1 MRRSLLPIASSLL
14 ALLASG
20 SAFAQNSGFS
30 GEVVDPQKA
39 VVPNAEV
46 RVVNQ
51 QTTVERKTKTNDSGF
66 YVVPYLVPGTYKIF
80 VQAPGFETAVS
91 EELTA
96 TVGQMSVVK
105 FQLRLGAMTDHVTI
119 GAASQM
125 INTTDAA
132 VSTVVDRQ
140 FVGSLPLNGR
150 SFQALIFLA
159 PGVQANVTNGIDQGQ
174 FAVNGQRANANYFM
188 IDGVSAN
195 VGTWYQPG
203 LYAQA
208 SAGTLPA
215 TNIQGGFNGLV
226 SIDDLQ
232 EFQILTSTFSPEFG
246 RSPGAQVIV
255 VTRSGTNQ
263 YHGALYDYFRNEALD
278 ANDWFANNLG
288 LPRPPLRLND
298 YGGVLGGPVRFPGY
312 DGHDKTF
319 FFFSYENQ
327 GFELPQIVQ
336 SVVPTLAARRSATPD
351 AAQILNAFPK
361 PNGADLGLD
370 GAAFNADFGAPTHS
384 YAISFRV
391 DHRFNDK
398 YSVFGRFDYSPSSSS
413 SQGFPDLA
421 ETDVLESNV
430 QTYTVGATQVFTSL
444 WVNEIRGNYT
454 RTVGSAAATLTS
466 FGGAV
471 PPSNSVLWPGANVP
485 AYGYSSPAIYNVGGF
500 PFINLITG
508 RENANIPRQYN
519 VVDNLSYSRGKHQ
532 FKFGADYRLIRTYI
546 SPIILSIST
555 DFFNPTPD
563 TSGIVTLNSGA
574 ASDASILNQADETIA
589 YNAFSLYAQDTWR
602 VSPRLTMTYGSR
614 WEINPS
620 PKTVAGQKPY
630 TACCPVDLS
639 NLTLSAPGAPYY
651 PTSYEDFAPRVGAAY
666 QILQTPGRELL
677 VRAGA
682 GIFYDLGQSGPFGD
696 NNWPYSNFI
705 FAEETPYPVPF
716 GYLTFPPVN
725 SVPSPDNPA
734 IVTIAGRNF
743 RLPRTYEWNATLER
757 SLGAN
762 QVLSVA
768 YVGARGHDL
777 LRNETYLNPDPNFS
791 QVTLVTNNGFSSYDS
806 LQVQFTRRPT
816 HGFQSYASYTYSHS
830 IDNASTDSAT
840 VIPAHFVNTYIDKGN
855 STFDVRH
862 TLNGALVYMVPNS
875 KMGNVANAFLENW
888 SIQGIFTARTA
899 LPFDVL
905 VVDPQLISDT
915 RFRATPRANVVP
927 GQPLFLY
934 GAGFPGGK
942 EANPA
947 AFTGLETG
955 QLQGDLGRNSLR
967 GFGLVQFDFSLCR
980 RFNIKEKAALE
991 FRVETFN
998 IFNHPNFANPGPPA
1012 YTNSLGAPNFGQS
1025 PAMFGTSLGGGS
1037 NQGGV
1042 NPIFAI
1048 GGPRDLQLV
1057 LRFEF

>member
-1 MRRSLLPIASSLL
+1 MRHRLLLVVPIYLL
-14 ALLASG
+14 LLLSG
-20 SAFAQNSGFS
+20 SAFAQNAGISGD
-30 GEVVDPQKA
+30 VIDPQKA

-51 QTTVERKTKTNDSGF
+51 QTTAERKTKTNDSGF
-66 YVVPYLVPGTYKIF
+66 YVVPYLVPGTYKIS

-91 EELTA
+91 EEFTVI
-96 TVGQMSVVK
+96 VGQMRVVK
-105 FQLRLGAMTDHVTI
+105 FQLRLGAMTDHVTV
-119 GAASQM
+119 GGTAQLT
-125 INTTDAA
+125 NTTDAA

-140 FVGSLPLNGR
+140 FVGDLPLNGR

-159 PGVQANVTNGIDQGQ
+159 PGVQTNVTNGMDQGQ
-174 FAVNGQRANANYFM
+174 FAVNGQRANANYFV

-195 VGTWYQPG
+195 VGTWYVSG

-215 TNIQGGFNGLV
+215 TNVQGGFNGLV

-232 EFQILTSTFSPEFG
+232 EFQVLTSTFSPEYG

-263 YHGALYDYFRNEALD
+263 YHGALYEYFRNEALD
-278 ANDWFANNLG
+278 ANDWFANELG

-327 GFELPQIVQ
+327 SFELPQVVQ
-336 SVVPTLAARRSATPD
+336 SVVPTLAARASATPD

-370 GAAFNADFGAPTHS
+370 GAVFNAGYGAPTQS
-384 YAISFRV
+384 YAISVRA

-398 YSVFGRFDYSPSSSS
+398 FSIFGRFDYSPSSTSP
-413 SQGFPDLA
+413 QGFPDLA
-421 ETDVLESNV
+421 ETDILESNV
-430 QTYTVGATQVFTSL
+430 QTYTVGATQVFSSL
-444 WVNEIRGNYT
+444 WVNEIRANYT
-454 RTVGSAAATLTS
+454 RTIGSAAATLTT
-466 FGGAV
+466 FGGAA
-471 PPSNSVLWPGANVP
+471 PPSNSVLWPGGKIP
-485 AYGYSSPAIYNVGGF
+485 AFGYSSPAIFNVGGL
-500 PFINLITG
+500 PFIDFVTG
-508 RENANIPRQYN
+508 RENANIPHQYN
-519 VVDNLSYSRGKHQ
+519 VLDNLTYLRGKHQ
-532 FKFGADYRLIRTYI
+532 FKFGADYRLIRTEI
-546 SPIILSIST
+546 SPIILSSFV
-555 DFFNPTPD
+555 DFGNPTPD
-563 TSGIVTLNSGA
+563 TSGIVTLNSGT
-574 ASDASILNQADETIA
+574 ASDAAISNQAGETID

-602 VSPRLTMTYGSR
+602 MSPRLTMTYGTR

-630 TACCPVDLS
+630 TACCATNLS
-639 NLTLSAPGAPYY
+639 TLTLSAAGVRYY
-651 PTSYEDFAPRVGAAY
+651 PTSYQDFAPRLGVAY
-666 QILQTPGRELL
+666 QILQTPSRELV
-677 VRAGA
+677 VRAGG
-682 GIFYDLGQSGPFGD
+682 GIYYDLGQTGSFGD

-705 FAEETPYPVPF
+705 FADETPFPVPL

-725 SVPSPDNPA
+725 PVPSPSNPA
-734 IVTIAGRNF
+734 IVTIAATNF
-743 RLPRTYEWNATLER
+743 RLPRTYEWNVTLEQ
-757 SLGAN
+757 SLGDE
-762 QVLSVA
+762 VFSVA

-777 LRNETYLNPDPNFS
+777 LRNETYLNPDPDFS

-806 LQVQFTRRPT
+806 LQIQFTSRLK

-840 VIPAHFVNTYIDKGN
+840 VIPAHFVNTYVDKGN

-862 TLNGALVYMVPNS
+862 TFNGALVYMVPTP
-875 KMGNVANAFLENW
+875 KIGKVANAFLDNW

-905 VVDPQLISDT
+905 VVDPQFITDP
-915 RFRATPRANVVP
+915 RYRATPRANVVP

-934 GAGFPGGK
+934 GASFPGGK
-942 EANPA
+942 EANPN

-955 QLQGDLGRNSLR
+955 QLQGDLGRNILR

-980 RFNIKEKAALE
+980 RFKVKERAALE
-991 FRVETFN
+991 FRVEAFN
-998 IFNHPNFANPGPPA
+998 IFNHPNFANPGPPGP
-1012 YTNSLGAPNFGQS
+1012 TNSLGAPNFGQS

-1042 NPIFAI
+1042 NPLFAI
-1048 GGPRDLQLV
+1048 GGPRDLQLA